1 VSRFIQANEN
11 YPDKNGRRCAD
22 RRASSQ
28 TINQRTNRVKQTVLG
43 TLAFAMLALALPAAS
58 EDISGWQ
65 EAKWGMTPDQV
76 QKVLSYPTFEADL
89 ARLCSKECNEGAALE
104 LDDYELNGLHFTVRL
119 WFSKPDKR
127 LQAVSLFAKQL
138 NGNDNH
144 AFAEMKKFLETVYGS
159 PKSFVLQ
166 HGYFDIRWKLPSTMI
181 TLISNTTSE
190 MNIIYEERSD
200 KESG

>member
-1 VSRFIQANEN
+1 M
-11 YPDKNGRRCAD
+11 KL
-22 RRASSQ
+22 
-28 TINQRTNRVKQTVLG
+28 TVLRI
-43 TLAFAMLALALPAAS
+43 LASAMLVFALPAAG

-76 QKVLSYPTFEADL
+76 QKVLRYPTVEADL
-89 ARLCSKECNEGAALE
+89 AKLCSKECDEGAALE
-104 LDDYELNGLHFTVRL
+104 LEDYEFNGLHFIVRF

-138 NGNDNH
+138 NSSDNH
-144 AFAEMKKFLETVYGS
+144 AFTEMKSYLETTYGS
-159 PKSFVLQ
+159 PNTFALQ

-190 MNIIYEERSD
+190 LRIIYQERSD
-200 KESG
+200 KDGS

>member
-1 VSRFIQANEN
+1 MKR
-11 YPDKNGRRCAD
+11 
-22 RRASSQ
+22 
-28 TINQRTNRVKQTVLG
+28 TILG
-43 TLAFAMLALALPAAS
+43 ISAFVMLALAPPATG

-65 EAKWGMTPDQV
+65 EAKWGMTPEQV

-89 ARLCSKECNEGAALE
+89 AKLCSKECNEGAALE
-104 LDDYELNGLHFTVRL
+104 MDDYELNSLHFTIRF

-138 NGNDNH
+138 NSNDNH
-144 AFAEMKKFLETVYGS
+144 AFTEMKHFLETAYGS
-159 PKSFVLQ
+159 PKSFALQ
-166 HGYFDIRWKLPSTMI
+166 HGYFDIRWELPSTMI

-190 MNIIYEERSD
+190 MTILYEERSD